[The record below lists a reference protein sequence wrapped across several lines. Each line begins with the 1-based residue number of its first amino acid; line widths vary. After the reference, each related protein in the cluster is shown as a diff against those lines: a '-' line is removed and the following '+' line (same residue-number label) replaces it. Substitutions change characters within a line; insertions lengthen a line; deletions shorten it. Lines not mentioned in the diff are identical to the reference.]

1 MTRVWSW
8 DNVFNA
14 LALCEFYPEIA
25 MDQFMMYDACM
36 KIGEYE
42 LADKIIKSFKNAVK
56 KGAFYENYDPYTGKG
71 QRCKNYCWSVSAFCL

>member
-1 MTRVWSW
+1 
-8 DNVFNA
+8 
-14 LALCEFYPEIA
+14 
-25 MDQFMMYDACM
+25 MMYDACM